1 MSLANIDEYRPAPVT
16 AANPWIELMQP
27 AAELANSI
35 AATGFVPKTFQNRPA
50 EIAACILY
58 GAELGIGPMQS
69 LAKIDIVEGRP
80 APRAELGR
88 ALAVAAGHEVWVDES
103 TNTRVTVSGRRRG
116 SQRTSSVTWTL
127 DDAKRAGLGG
137 RPNYQKYPRQMLLAR
152 ASAEL
157 VRQMFPEVLG
167 GITVFAE
174 EAVDMDDDLTHI
186 DTTGST
192 LPTEPRKEATGV
204 KRARTPRKAAT
215 PQPDTPTAPV
225 ADDKPTDQQRAAAF
239 AAFND
244 GGYTTDQERH
254 DVTDAILRRHVDSWN
269 DLNRGDA
276 STIIDAL
283 QQLASGDLR
292 LDVVD
297 GVFTIQRAGDD
308 IDDDQLELPVD

>member
-1 MSLANIDEYRPAPVT
+1 MTIANIDEYRPAPVT
-16 AANPWIELMQP
+16 VANPWIDLMQP

-88 ALAVAAGHEVWVDES
+88 ALAMAAGHEVWVEES

-186 DTTGST
+186 DTTGAT
-192 LPTEPRKEATGV
+192 LPTEPRKEPTGT
-204 KRARTPRKAAT
+204 KRARKPRVAPT
-215 PQPDTPTAPV
+215 EPQDTPPPD
-225 ADDKPTDQQRAAAF
+225 DDKPTDAQRAAAF
-239 AAFND
+239 AAFEE
-244 GGYTTDQERH
+244 GGYGDADQRH
-254 DVTDAILRRHVDSWN
+254 EITNAILGRTVASWN
-269 DLNRGDA
+269 DLTRSDA

-283 QQLASGDLR
+283 QQLASGDLH
-292 LDVVD
+292 LDVVG
-297 GVFTIQRAGDD
+297 GVIHVVPAGDD
-308 IDDDQLELPVD
+308 LDE

>member
-1 MSLANIDEYRPAPVT
+1 MTIANIDEYRPAPVT
-16 AANPWIELMQP
+16 VANPWIELMQP
-27 AAELANSI
+27 AAELANQI

-50 EIAACILY
+50 EITAAILF

-88 ALAVAAGHEVWVDES
+88 ALAMAAGHEVWVEES
-103 TNTRVTVSGRRRG
+103 TNTRVTVTGRRRG
-116 SQRTSSVTWTL
+116 SQRTSSVTFSM
-127 DDAKRAGLGG
+127 DDAKRAGLAG

-152 ASAEL
+152 ASSEL
-157 VRQMFPEVLG
+157 CRQMFPDVLG

-192 LPTEPRKEATGV
+192 LPTEPRKEPTGT
-204 KRARTPRKAAT
+204 KRSRKPRAAPAAT
-215 PQPDTPTAPV
+215 QDAP
-225 ADDKPTDQQRAAAF
+225 APADDDKPTDAQRNAAMAAF
-239 AAFND
+239 DEA
-244 GGYTTDQERH
+244 GYGADDERH
-254 DVTDAILRRHVDSWN
+254 QVTDAILGRHVNSWK
-269 DLNRGDA
+269 DLNRSDA

-283 QQLASGDLR
+283 QQLASGDLH

-297 GVFTIQRAGDD
+297 GVFRVVPAGDD
-308 IDDDQLELPVD
+308 IDDDPIEDDD